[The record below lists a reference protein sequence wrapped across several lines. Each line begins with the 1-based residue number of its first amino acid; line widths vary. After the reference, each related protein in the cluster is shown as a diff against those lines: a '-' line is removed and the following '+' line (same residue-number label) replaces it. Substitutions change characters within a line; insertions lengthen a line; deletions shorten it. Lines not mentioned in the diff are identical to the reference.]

1 VICDDAELILALAGM
16 GDVDGDE
23 LRGARDHA
31 RDCARCATAER
42 EYAQVLDTVSRAAVV
57 DGPPPELRRRILDSL
72 GDGGAPASAG
82 ARVAV
87 PRRPWYA
94 RWWDRVPAGRP
105 ITVMGFA
112 GMAGAVALAVVL
124 GLSSHSPS
132 PVVTQP
138 LQAGL
143 NQPGL
148 SGTLTYYRPTGD
160 VVLSVRGLP
169 ETPTTRGGEPALYE
183 LWLIGG
189 GGAVAPAGALA
200 RQPDGSWS
208 AVVHRQAA
216 GDVSVA
222 ATVEP
227 APGTSSPTGPQLFQS
242 ALPQS

>member
-1 VICDDAELILALAGM
+1 MICDDAELILALASM

-23 LRGARDHA
+23 LRTARDHA
-31 RDCARCATAER
+31 RTCARCTTAER

-72 GDGGAPASAG
+72 GDGGAPASAT
-82 ARVAV
+82 ARLV
-87 PRRPWYA
+87 PRRPWYG
-94 RWWDRVPAGRP
+94 RWWERVPSGRP
-105 ITVMGFA
+105 ISVMGFA
-112 GMAGAVALAVVL
+112 GMAAAVSLAVVL
-124 GLSSHSPS
+124 GLSSHSPAT
-132 PVVTQP
+132 VVTQP

-160 VVLSVRGLP
+160 VVLSVHGLP
-169 ETPTTRGGEPALYE
+169 DAPTTRSGDPALYE
-183 LWLIGG
+183 LWLIRGG
-189 GGAVAPAGALA
+189 GGVAPAGVLA
-200 RQPDGSWS
+200 RQPDGTWS